1 MSFRTRLFL
10 AILLAVLVPLGALAL
25 GVRREMEQRLT
36 REYEERV
43 AVMASVMETSLQRES
58 ATVAARLDALV
69 SDLVR
74 DNRFRLALRGDP
86 TSRKYL
92 LDYAGHAMTLSGL
105 SFLQVQDSA
114 GRILSSGHFRNEFDR
129 VQPELPRFLR
139 AARGSPSLV
148 RARTP
153 EALLLALVQLDS
165 ARLGGTSISL
175 VGGIE
180 AESRLMEGTP
190 PAHDLAVTLAYPGSR
205 PPPRGARVIRE
216 LQIPFL
222 DLVGEAGP
230 SAGTAAFVITQS
242 LGTLDALLSGV
253 SRWVLI
259 ALILTIGVAI
269 AAAAWLSSRVSRPLR
284 ELAGKTAEIDLDRLD
299 QSFES
304 DRHDEIG
311 ALSRLLGAMTDR
323 LRSSSVRIRDA
334 ERRAATGDLARQ
346 VNHDIKN
353 GLAPIRNV
361 LRHFG
366 QVAQQDPG
374 SLPRV
379 FEARRGTLESSV
391 EYLDNLARNYDRL
404 TPSLEKKPCDVNG
417 IVEQVLR
424 NTASDGTELRAQ
436 LDQRLPP
443 AVGDALMIRR
453 ILENLVGNALDS
465 TAGRPNALVTVSTQR
480 SSEGGSSSV
489 RIIVADTGPGMTETE
504 LDRAFDDFYTTKA
517 GGSGLGL
524 SIVRRLILDL
534 NGALRIETEPGAG
547 TRVLIELPAVP
558 SGDTAA

>member
-1 MSFRTRLFL
+1 
-10 AILLAVLVPLGALAL
+10 
-25 GVRREMEQRLT
+25 
-36 REYEERV
+36 
-43 AVMASVMETSLQRES
+43 
-58 ATVAARLDALV
+58 
-69 SDLVR
+69 
-74 DNRFRLALRGDP
+74 
-86 TSRKYL
+86 
-92 LDYAGHAMTLSGL
+92 
-105 SFLQVQDSA
+105 
-114 GRILSSGHFRNEFDR
+114 
-129 VQPELPRFLR
+129 
-139 AARGSPSLV
+139 
-148 RARTP
+148 
-153 EALLLALVQLDS
+153 
-165 ARLGGTSISL
+165 
-175 VGGIE
+175 
-180 AESRLMEGTP
+180 
-190 PAHDLAVTLAYPGSR
+190 
-205 PPPRGARVIRE
+205 
-216 LQIPFL
+216 
-222 DLVGEAGP
+222 
-230 SAGTAAFVITQS
+230 
-242 LGTLDALLSGV
+242 
-253 SRWVLI
+253 
-259 ALILTIGVAI
+259 
-269 AAAAWLSSRVSRPLR
+269 
-284 ELAGKTAEIDLDRLD
+284 
-299 QSFES
+299 
-304 DRHDEIG
+304 
-311 ALSRLLGAMTDR
+311 
-323 LRSSSVRIRDA
+323 
-334 ERRAATGDLARQ
+334 
-346 VNHDIKN
+346 
-353 GLAPIRNV
+353 
-361 LRHFG
+361 
-366 QVAQQDPG
+366 
-374 SLPRV
+374 V